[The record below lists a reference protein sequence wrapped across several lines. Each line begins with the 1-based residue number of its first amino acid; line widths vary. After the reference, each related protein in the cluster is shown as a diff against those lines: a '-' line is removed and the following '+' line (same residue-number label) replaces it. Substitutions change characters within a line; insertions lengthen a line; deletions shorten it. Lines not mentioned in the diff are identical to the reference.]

1 MALSGKRG
9 SSPVTASPIMSSM
22 TRSVTE
28 STISWTAVRGKAKSV
43 WSACGGSSSSSAIE
57 SCLTLGSEIRSGG
70 DCAVSRLLAFIIAL
84 G

>member
-1 MALSGKRG
+1 
-9 SSPVTASPIMSSM
+9 MSSM
-22 TRSVTE
+22 SSSVTE

-57 SCLTLGSEIRSGG
+57 NCLRLGSEIRLGG
-70 DCAVSRLLAFIIAL
+70 GCAVSCVLAFIIVS

>member
-1 MALSGKRG
+1 
-9 SSPVTASPIMSSM
+9 MSSM
-22 TRSVTE
+22 SSSVTE

-57 SCLTLGSEIRSGG
+57 NCLTLRSEIRSGG
-70 DCAVSRLLAFIIAL
+70 HCAVSRVLAFIVAS